1 MFMGL
6 AEELTTIRSQLA
18 AALMTVDR
26 LLEGQTPRPPGDSE
40 HVQSL
45 PRTQAIEWTLRRRG
59 EAMRPVE
66 IWAEL
71 QKYGRNDPKM
81 EIQVTTYDL
90 WERRRIG
97 KVGRGQYVAEPN

>member
-1 MFMGL
+1 MEL
-6 AEELTTIRSQLA
+6 VPELTSIRSQLIATLA
-18 AALMTVDR
+18 AVDR
-26 LLEGQTPRPPGDSE
+26 LLEERAAQPAGDSE

-45 PRTQAIEWTLRRRG
+45 PRTKAIEWMLHKRG

-97 KVGRGQYVAEPN
+97 KIGRGQYVAEPD